1 MRISTLQK
9 EKTMSNLGI
18 GLQMTGSTI
27 HQECYSV
34 GPGPNYYKVKGSFK
48 VSGREKK
55 NQNKLLSR
63 DTTGGTKSNFVM
75 VKNSSAEY
83 QEVQSN

>member
-27 HQECYSV
+27 HQECYSI
-34 GPGPNYYKVKGSFK
+34 GPGPDHYKVKGRTREESSKQIVELEIQRVGKKSF
-48 VSGREKK
+48 V
-55 NQNKLLSR
+55 
-63 DTTGGTKSNFVM
+63 V
-75 VKNSSAEY
+75 Y
-83 QEVQSN
+83 